1 MRSESWYINFVAR
14 PSAKYGEIVRALEGQ
29 LAAGVYQPGDRVP
42 SENELAAHFSVS
54 RPTAARALR
63 ELEAAG
69 LVDRRLGSGTYVRK
83 GRLQSQRSGQRT
95 FGLLVPGLG
104 ATEILDPICTEIT
117 KVCQAA
123 GSNVLWGGTSSPS
136 DAVTEVDRLC
146 RYYLDREVDG
156 VFFVPLEAV
165 PDRQAHNIRIA
176 ELMRSAGVA
185 LVLLDRDTLDYPDR
199 SCFDLVGIDN
209 FQAGHQVGR
218 HLLQDGRRRIRFLA
232 RPQHPPTTDLRASGV
247 RDALDRAG
255 VEVEGRFQLSGVPDD
270 DEFVRSVI
278 DQERPDA
285 IACSNDRTA
294 ALLIQALSRSGVS
307 VPDDVAVVGFDDVR
321 YSTLLSVALT
331 TMKQPLAGI
340 ARAAV
345 KAIDDRIDKPEM
357 EPRQILLSAELIIRQ
372 SCCGLAGAAAGRH

>member
-1 MRSESWYINFVAR
+1 VAR
-14 PSAKYGEIVRALEGQ
+14 SSDKYGEIVRALESQ
-29 LAAGVYQPGDRVP
+29 LAAGVYRPGDRVP
-42 SENELAAHFSVS
+42 SENELAVHFFVA

-63 ELEAAG
+63 ELETAG
-69 LVDRRLGSGTYVRK
+69 LVERRAGSGTYVRE
-83 GRLQSQRSGQRT
+83 GRLQSRMSGQRT

-104 ATEILDPICTEIT
+104 ATEILDPVCTEIT

-123 GSNVLWGGTSSPS
+123 GSNVLWGDSSSPS

-146 RYYLDREVDG
+146 RYYLERKVDG

-165 PDRQAHNIRIA
+165 PDRQAHNVRIA
-176 ELMRSAGVA
+176 ELMTSAGVA

-199 SCFDLVGIDN
+199 SDFDLVGIDN

-218 HLLQDGRRRIRFLA
+218 HLLQDGRHRIRFLA
-232 RPQHPPTTDLRASGV
+232 RPQHPPTTDLRAAGV

-255 VEVEGRFQLSGVPDD
+255 VEVDGRFQLSGVPDD
-270 DEFVRSVI
+270 DQFVRSVV

-285 IACSNDRTA
+285 IVCSNDRTA
-294 ALLIQALSRSGVS
+294 ALVIQTLSRFGIS

-331 TMKQPLAGI
+331 TIRQPLAGI

-345 KAIDDRIDKPEM
+345 KAIDDRIDKPDM
-357 EPRQILLSAELIIRQ
+357 DPRQILLHGELVIRQ
-372 SCCGLAGAAAGRH
+372 SCSGPAGAAAGRH